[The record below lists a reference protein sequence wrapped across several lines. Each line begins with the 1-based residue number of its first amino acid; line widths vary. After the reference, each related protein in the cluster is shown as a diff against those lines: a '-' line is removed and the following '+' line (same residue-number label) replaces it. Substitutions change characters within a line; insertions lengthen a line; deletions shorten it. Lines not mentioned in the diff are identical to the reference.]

1 MRSIGMFNAVSVM
14 VGSGEQLVRAM
25 GVIKDVFLA
34 PMQTAIDA
42 LEQKIRDI
50 QNRIED
56 LTEEERRLVPR
67 ALKRL
72 FEVQRDLV
80 LTRESLVSLAGTTIR
95 RVNSLIRVISKIGPR
110 TKKVGLKVKLML
122 RKFDSL
128 LQNSRKILSTAKED
142 YIRMSTNLNEVRAH
156 LTNFGDSVMKQAKR
170 LEDQMNTWISK
181 TRKKVYIGCAFTI
194 VAAPVCYA
202 IAAPILEGMIDE
214 YRNNIALLKAT
225 AGDSSIHALQLADE
239 AKFNVKYI
247 EEELVHIDRW
257 HTRVK
262 EVDDNM
268 GVVFTNELDL
278 LQYIEVEGKAETVD
292 MLCELSK
299 VCTQYMEHK
308 HKYAG
313 T

>member
-1 MRSIGMFNAVSVM
+1 MGQ
-14 VGSGEQLVRAM
+14 QLVRAM

-72 FEVQRDLV
+72 FEEQRNLV

-128 LQNSRKILSTAKED
+128 LQNSRKILTTAKED
-142 YIRMSTNLNEVRAH
+142 YIRMSSNLNEVRAH

-170 LEDQMNTWISK
+170 LEDEMATWIRT
-181 TRKKVYIGCAFTI
+181 TRTKVY
-194 VAAPVCYA
+194 
-202 IAAPILEGMIDE
+202 
-214 YRNNIALLKAT
+214 
-225 AGDSSIHALQLADE
+225 AG
-239 AKFNVKYI
+239 
-247 EEELVHIDRW
+247 
-257 HTRVK
+257 
-262 EVDDNM
+262 
-268 GVVFTNELDL
+268 
-278 LQYIEVEGKAETVD
+278 
-292 MLCELSK
+292 
-299 VCTQYMEHK
+299 
-308 HKYAG
+308 
-313 T
+313 

>member
-25 GVIKDVFLA
+25 GVIKDFFFWEETFITQVIKDVFLA

-72 FEVQRDLV
+72 FEVQRNLV

-95 RVNSLIRVISKIGPR
+95 RVNSLIRAISKIGPR

-128 LQNSRKILSTAKED
+128 LQNSRKVLSTAKED
-142 YIRMSTNLNEVRAH
+142 YIGMSTNLNEVRAH
-156 LTNFGDSVMKQAKR
+156 LMNFGDSVMKQAKR
-170 LEDQMNTWISK
+170 LEDQMNENESL
-181 TRKKVYIGCAFTI
+181 RRVCAYGLCESRCGSSVLRHSSSHFGKHDRRVQGQHCSAEGNGGRRL
-194 VAAPVCYA
+194 VARPTTC
-202 IAAPILEGMIDE
+202 
-214 YRNNIALLKAT
+214 R
-225 AGDSSIHALQLADE
+225 
-239 AKFNVKYI
+239 
-247 EEELVHIDRW
+247 R
-257 HTRVK
+257 
-262 EVDDNM
+262 
-268 GVVFTNELDL
+268 NEL
-278 LQYIEVEGKAETVD
+278 Q
-292 MLCELSK
+292 CEIHWRRIDP
-299 VCTQYMEHK
+299 Y
-308 HKYAG
+308 
-313 T
+313 